1 MAPCNPPLN
10 FVSNGA
16 PGSAFPPPLDP
27 TPPSFGPPSPT
38 FEESACSLLGPDLC
52 GGMDPI
58 SAIDELSALVDSID
72 ALTTAADANLDAILL
87 ELDQLGQDQVS
98 KAFDDFTGAQPGAT
112 SLLAGVEGIA
122 APQLGT
128 LALVQPD
135 GSAPVIF
142 GGPPEQGGAA
152 HAGAAPYIYHL
163 KLALVNQG
171 VQNID
176 ADGGDGPDPPFAGF
190 GPVVI
195 ETGADGKEY
204 WVYHVTINPKTP
216 GTFIGQAKSLWH
228 VTITGITGTI
238 QRTNNFQVV
247 IQ

>member
-27 TPPSFGPPSPT
+27 SDVPSIDTNPGFG
-38 FEESACSLLGPDLC
+38 DLASSFLDPLDPATD
-52 GGMDPI
+52 GSDQIASDAAAAVDTLDTIGTGMDATLDTILLLLDQAQPQP
-58 SAIDELSALVDSID
+58 VDD
-72 ALTTAADANLDAILL
+72 AL
-87 ELDQLGQDQVS
+87 G
-98 KAFDDFTGAQPGAT
+98 AFQGAQPGAEGFVGDVT
-112 SLLAGVEGIA
+112 GVSVPAERS
-122 APQLGT
+122 

-135 GSAPVIF
+135 GSAAVVF

-163 KLALVNQG
+163 RLAAVGLG
-171 VQNID
+171 VHNID
-176 ADGGDGPDPPFAGF
+176 ANGGDGPDPPFAGW

-195 ETGADGKEY
+195 ETGADGKDY
-204 WVYHVTINPKTP
+204 WVYHVTINPTTP
-216 GTFIGQAKSLWH
+216 GTFIGQAKSLWN

-238 QRTNNFQVV
+238 NRTTNFQVV